1 MDGKLEL
8 WFSKHSHCLHSAW
21 IKPVVQNV
29 LGVKGNLIS
38 SDLGML
44 QAEMLRKTFR
54 CLRNTIFCNYF
65 QSTKKAT
72 AKIALLISKSPPPR
86 FQKTARGSFRRSTKE
101 TQKAEDERRVAKAL
115 GSHRGH
121 PALPQH
127 PALGTQP
134 APSTQRAG
142 RLRTQPQAGPSL
154 PQRRRPAS
162 CYQASAQPIPGPGE
176 HKMAFELPTSNFLL
190 FLEYTQCN
198 AVCLSAMRHKGTAI
212 L

>member
-1 MDGKLEL
+1 MLEEYYIL
-8 WFSKHSHCLHSAW
+8 QLLPKYKKSHSKNSSA
-21 IKPVVQNV
+21 
-29 LGVKGNLIS
+29 
-38 SDLGML
+38 
-44 QAEMLRKTFR
+44 
-54 CLRNTIFCNYF
+54 
-65 QSTKKAT
+65 
-72 AKIALLISKSPPPR
+72 R
-86 FQKTARGSFRRSTKE
+86 FQVTPSSLPKTARGSFRRSTKE